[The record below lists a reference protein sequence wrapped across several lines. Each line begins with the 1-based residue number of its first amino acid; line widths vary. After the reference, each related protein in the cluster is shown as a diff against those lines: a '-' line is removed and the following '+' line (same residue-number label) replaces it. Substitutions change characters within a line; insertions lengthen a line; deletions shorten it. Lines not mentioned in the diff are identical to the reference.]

1 MKSNKSDTL
10 RKKLISEL
18 EKNRGLISISCKKV
32 GINRSTYY
40 DWYNKYPDFK
50 KAADE
55 VIELTIDNVESKLH
69 ENIDDGCKDS
79 IKFYLS
85 TKAKS
90 RGYIQRQEISH
101 DVDTKSKL
109 IEWKPA
115 IENE

>member
-1 MKSNKSDTL
+1 MKTDKSDTL

-32 GINRSTYY
+32 GVHRSTYY
-40 DWYNKYPDFK
+40 DWYNKFPEFK

-69 ENIDDGCKDS
+69 ENIDKNCKDS
-79 IKFYLS
+79 IKYFLS
-85 TKAKS
+85 CKGKH
-90 RGYIQRQEISH
+90 RGYVQRQEIKH
-101 DVDTKSKL
+101 DVDTQSKL

-115 IENE
+115 IEKE

>member
-1 MKSNKSDTL
+1 MKSDKCDTL
-10 RKKLISEL
+10 KKKLILEL
-18 EKNRGLISISCKKV
+18 EKNRGLITISCKKV
-32 GINRSTYY
+32 GIHRATYY
-40 DWYNKYPDFK
+40 RWLEKDKDFK
-50 KAADE
+50 EAADE

-69 ENIDDGCKDS
+69 ENIDDNCKDS

-85 TKAKS
+85 TKGKA

-115 IENE
+115 KDKE